1 MFNSGL
7 YLSILIF
14 AFCFFFLAIC
24 RQCRDKV
31 KKICQEEKGDDIC
44 KVQVPGGVG
53 DSGSN
58 DCSYSGDDFGCN
70 NVGDELERD
79 VGVNINNQE
88 DDGCDHVC
96 TLTAPNDAVSG
107 RDDNGDSG
115 GNSGDNDVCCGDTSG
130 AGCGY
135 KGNSLVSY
143 ICFSGICF
151 FTSYILPI

>member
-58 DCSYSGDDFGCN
+58 DCSCSDGDFGRN
-70 NVGDELERD
+70 NVGDERD
-79 VGVNINNQE
+79 VGVDINNQE
-88 DDGCDHVC
+88 DDGCDYVC

-115 GNSGDNDVCCGDTSG
+115 GNSSG
-130 AGCGY
+130 TDSGY
-135 KGNSLVSY
+135 KGNALLSY
-143 ICFSGICF
+143 IRFSGICF
-151 FTSYILPI
+151 FTSYIVPI